1 MSFYSFF
8 IDRLITINFCSIAD
22 DAKAKRQEEEEDVDR
37 FEIERPHTVSIMRHP
52 SDRRADQINNVT
64 FAPSS
69 DPNDLS
75 LAGATALFQEEER
88 NHSKRRDSTSKSKSA
103 PVSVSRSE
111 SYRERSQRKSQ
122 REKRKTSDPSL
133 GKDNL

>member
-1 MSFYSFF
+1 MIFLF
-8 IDRLITINFCSIAD
+8 IVD
-22 DAKAKRQEEEEDVDR
+22 DAKAKRHEEEEDVDR
-37 FEIERPHTVSIMRHP
+37 FEIDRPHTVSIMRHP

-69 DPNDLS
+69 DPNDHLS
-75 LAGATALFQEEER
+75 IAGATALFQEEER
-88 NHSKRRDSTSKSKSA
+88 NHSRRRDSTSKSKSA

-133 GKDNL
+133 GKDNM